1 MEDKVV
7 LVCRRRVYNTIQ
19 ALPHARKMTR
29 RHNPVLIPKSLI
41 VAEGQAFLGVLL
53 IPALYESLNVG
64 GFAGEEVEP
73 GVGDEGW
80 FVLDFSFEDGGGVVV
95 EDIGEDGD

>member
-1 MEDKVV
+1 
-7 LVCRRRVYNTIQ
+7 
-19 ALPHARKMTR
+19 MTR

-53 IPALYESLNVG
+53 IPALYESLNVC

-73 GVGDEGW
+73 GIGDQGG
-80 FVLDFSFEDGGGVVV
+80 FVLDSFFKEGGKLVV
-95 EDIGEDGD
+95 EEIGADED